1 MKKILAIILALA
13 AAVCCLTVSVS
24 AAGSFSLKIEA
35 DPYTFGSGTLTA
47 RVVID
52 GSVAVN
58 GIDLNI
64 KCPEG
69 LSTTRNDIVWSG
81 EIASADMDNDYLGSK
96 AKNFTDSTVILIFGA
111 VPNDLSIPPVKLSGT
126 IATITFTVDETKI
139 TPDSDLTFSFTK
151 NDISDEN
158 GKSLT
163 GGTDFDV
170 NPDPEDGKI
179 ELTCETHDP
188 ELKSDAD
195 GHWKECKRCGHKEA
209 KTEHVNSS
217 EHPCIAGKCTGCD
230 YVVPAAE
237 HTPVLKYDENQ
248 HWEECSECGTVT
260 KDKENH
266 KGGTAT
272 CAEKAKCSVCGTPY
286 GELDKTAHKWEF
298 EKTIE
303 EATCTKEGKAQYKCS
318 VCGETEERT
327 TDKAPHVE
335 SEDYKSDGESHWH
348 YCVNCNAVIGNKEAH
363 TPDSDWHYGK
373 SAADGHYHIC
383 SVCKAPVGTEDHV
396 DKNSDGTC
404 DVCEAPLHEHI
415 ADESKWLSNG
425 EYHYHA
431 CKVEGCTVELDV
443 TPHIEDTVWH
453 TEAGSAEHWHICTVC
468 GAKIDK
474 TVAKHSGGEAT
485 CTEKAKCADCGAE
498 YGELDKTNHTDGV
511 DETAWESD
519 GTNHWHVCK
528 YCEAKVGVEAHK
540 GGTANCTEQAKCSVC
555 GTAYGELDKTAH
567 KWNDGV
573 VTKEATCMVD
583 GVKTYTCTLCGDTKT
598 EAIKALG
605 HDYDD
610 GKITTPATCLK
621 DGVKTYTC
629 KRNCGQE
636 GATKTEA
643 VKATGHKPAA
653 GYKSDATNHWQIC
666 ENENCDAEDHIINVT
681 AHTYTAGEY
690 EHDAK
695 GHWQVCT
702 VCKTETEHEEHVKG
716 DMTQDESG
724 HWYKCTS
731 CDEKLEFDAHTK
743 ATLTAAVE
751 PYKDDNGVKH
761 DGSLAYWHCPD
772 CGKYFLDNNGK
783 KAGVFDSIDS
793 FTVKYKDD
801 CSDLGHTLTVIS
813 SNEFSHTFMCT
824 RECGLV
830 YTEAHVFNERGV
842 CRFCGYKLPGFVETK
857 PDDTV
862 EIDSPVEGTEQGG
875 EGEGDEMNADDIDDT
890 PAEAPSEAEPAPA
903 PAETN
908 PETGLA
914 MSVIPAIL
922 AAAALVIKKR

>member
-13 AAVCCLTVSVS
+13 AAVCCLTVSTS
-24 AAGSFSLKIEA
+24 AAGSFSLKVEA
-35 DPYTFGSGTLTA
+35 GTYTFGTEKL
-47 RVVID
+47 VVEVVVD

-69 LSTTRNDIVWSG
+69 LSLDARSDIVWNG
-81 EIASADMDNDYLGSK
+81 EIASADLENDYVGSRV
-96 AKNFTDSTVILIFGA
+96 KNFTDGTVYLLFAA
-111 VPNDLSIPPVKLSGT
+111 VPLAQEVPPINLSGT
-126 IATITFTVDETKI
+126 IATLTFTVDESKI
-139 TPDSDLTFSFTK
+139 TPDSDLTFSFAK

-170 NPDPEDGKI
+170 NPNPDDGKI
-179 ELTCETHDP
+179 ELTCETHDF
-188 ELKSDAD
+188 EVKYDTE
-195 GHWKECKRCGHKEA
+195 GHWNECKKCGYKEA
-209 KTEHVNSS
+209 KTPHTSGS
-217 EHPCIAGKCTGCD
+217 EYPCVGGKCTGCE
-230 YVVPAAE
+230 YVVPATE
-237 HTPVLKYDENQ
+237 HTSVPKHDANQ
-248 HWEECSECGTVT
+248 HWKECEVCGTIT
-260 KDKENH
+260 SAKENH
-266 KGGTAT
+266 RGGTANCT
-272 CAEKAKCSVCGTPY
+272 EKAVCEVCGEEY
-286 GELDKTAHKWEF
+286 GGPDSDLHDWQFKEHK
-298 EKTIE
+298 E
-303 EATCTKEGKAQYKCS
+303 EATCTKEGIDVY
-318 VCGETEERT
+318 VCGRCGKTEERAT
-327 TDKAPHVE
+327 EKAPHVE
-335 SEDYKSDGESHWH
+335 SEDYKSDSESHWH
-348 YCVNCNAVIGNKEAH
+348 YCVNCDAVIG
-363 TPDSDWHYGK
+363 
-373 SAADGHYHIC
+373 
-383 SVCKAPVGTEDHV
+383 
-396 DKNSDGTC
+396 DK
-404 DVCEAPLHEHI
+404 
-415 ADESKWLSNG
+415 
-425 EYHYHA
+425 
-431 CKVEGCTVELDV
+431 
-443 TPHIEDTVWH
+443 
-453 TEAGSAEHWHICTVC
+453 
-468 GAKIDK
+468 
-474 TVAKHSGGEAT
+474 
-485 CTEKAKCADCGAE
+485 
-498 YGELDKTNHTDGV
+498 
-511 DETAWESD
+511 
-519 GTNHWHVCK
+519 
-528 YCEAKVGVEAHK
+528 EAHK

-605 HDYDD
+605 HDYGE

-629 KRNCGQE
+629 KRNCRQE

-702 VCKTETEHEEHVKG
+702 VCKAETEHEDHVKG

-772 CGKYFLDNNGK
+772 CGKYFLDDNGK
-783 KAGVFDSIDS
+783 KTGVFDDTSS
-793 FTVKYKDD
+793 FTVKYQDD
-801 CSDLGHTLTVIS
+801 CDDLGHTLTVIS
-813 SNEFSHTFMCT
+813 TNALSHTYMCT
-824 RECGLV
+824 RECGFFW
-830 YTEAHVFNERGV
+830 TEAHIFNEYGF
-842 CRFCGYKLPGFVETK
+842 CNKCGYKIPGFEETK
-857 PDDTV
+857 PEDNV
-862 EIDSPVEGTEQGG
+862 EVDSPTEGTEQGG
-875 EGEGDEMNADDIDDT
+875 DTEGDEMNADDTENTADA
-890 PAEAPSEAEPAPA
+890 PAEAPAESEPAPAPA

-922 AAAALVIKKR
+922 AAAALVVKRR

>member
-13 AAVCCLTVSVS
+13 AAVCCLTVSAS

-47 RVVID
+47 RVVVD

-163 GGTDFDV
+163 GGVDFDV
-170 NPDPEDGKI
+170 NPNPDDGKI
-179 ELTCETHDP
+179 KLTCETHDP

-195 GHWKECKRCGHKEA
+195 GHWKECKKCGKIVEEKANHE
-209 KTEHVNSS
+209 SDS
-217 EHPCIAGKCTGCD
+217 EFNCVDGKCKVCGYAMPHTE
-230 YVVPAAE
+230 E
-237 HTPVLKYDENQ
+237 HKYDGYENDADQ
-248 HWEECSECGTVT
+248 HWQV
-260 KDKENH
+260 
-266 KGGTAT
+266 
-272 CAEKAKCSVCGTPY
+272 CSVCGTA
-286 GELDKTAHKWEF
+286 GE
-298 EKTIE
+298 
-303 EATCTKEGKAQYKCS
+303 
-318 VCGETEERT
+318 
-327 TDKAPHVE
+327 
-335 SEDYKSDGESHWH
+335 
-348 YCVNCNAVIGNKEAH
+348 KEAH
-363 TPDSDWHYGK
+363 KPDSEWH
-373 SAADGHYHIC
+373 SEDVSVNGHYHIC
-383 SVCKAPVGTEDHV
+383 SVCKAPVGAEEHV
-396 DKNSDGTC
+396 DKDADGTC
-404 DVCEAPLHEHI
+404 DVCKAALHEHI
-415 ADESKWLSNG
+415 ADDSKWLSDG

-431 CKVEGCTVELDV
+431 CKAVEGCTAKVDKAA
-443 TPHIEDTVWH
+443 HIPDTEWH
-453 TEAGSAEHWHICTVC
+453 TEAGSAEHWHVCTVC
-468 GAKIDK
+468 GAKIDS
-474 TVAKHSGGEAT
+474 TVAKHTYGEYTSTGATEHSRSCTACGAVEIAKHNGGEAT
-485 CTEKAKCADCGAE
+485 CSKKAKCTDCGAE
-498 YGELDKTNHTDGV
+498 YGELDKTNHADGV
-511 DETAWESD
+511 DEKVWESD

-528 YCEAKVGVEAHK
+528 YCEAKVGTEAHKGGTATCFKQAVCEVCKAEYGELNKNNHDGVDETVWKSDGENHWHVCANCGEITGVEAHK
-540 GGTANCTEQAKCSVC
+540 GGTATCSKQAVC
-555 GTAYGELDKTAH
+555 EVCKAEYGELDKNNH
-567 KWNDGV
+567 DGV
-573 VTKEATCMVD
+573 DETVW
-583 GVKTYTCTLCGDTKT
+583 
-598 EAIKALG
+598 
-605 HDYDD
+605 
-610 GKITTPATCLK
+610 
-621 DGVKTYTC
+621 
-629 KRNCGQE
+629 
-636 GATKTEA
+636 
-643 VKATGHKPAA
+643 
-653 GYKSDATNHWQIC
+653 KSDANNHWHVC
-666 ENENCDAEDHIINVT
+666 ANCGEITGTA

-690 EHDAK
+690 EHDAD

-702 VCKTETEHEEHVKG
+702 VCKTETEHKEHVKG

-772 CGKYFLDNNGK
+772 CGKYFLDNDGK
-783 KAGVFDSIDS
+783 KTGVFDDTSS
-793 FTVKYKDD
+793 FTVKYQDD
-801 CSDLGHTLTVIS
+801 CDDLGHTLKVIS
-813 SNEFSHTFMCT
+813 TNALSHTYMCT
-824 RECGLV
+824 RECGFFW
-830 YTEAHVFNERGV
+830 TEAHIFNEYGF
-842 CRFCGYKLPGFVETK
+842 CNKCGYKIPGFEETK
-857 PDDTV
+857 PEDNV
-862 EIDSPVEGTEQGG
+862 QVDSPTEGTEQGG
-875 EGEGDEMNADDIDDT
+875 DTEGDEMNADDTDNTADA
-890 PAEAPSEAEPAPA
+890 PAEAPAESEPAPAPA

-922 AAAALVIKKR
+922 AAIALVIKKR